1 MLQNLCNQELRRL
14 ELKEKIM
21 ELESK
26 LPAMDKELFALYIQA
41 HNEQVDYEN
50 LNSFSLKNW
59 FLDIT
64 GKKEA
69 LLDKE
74 RREAQAARLKHDTAK
89 RQLDWVRQQL
99 EESRGEIQDLLGCTA
114 AYWDAL
120 EAAGDSELLQE
131 QRERTGK
138 ELRADLECCKNVLT
152 DTRRVMSQVSNLHDQ
167 NRSGLNAAN
176 TMMHSQMASMQ
187 KRINLVVRE
196 VELFI
201 ERVSNLGLRQQIV
214 PVGAVLIK
222 PDESNWAEVL
232 SPLTR
237 DTQLREAYLAL
248 EKAEQ
253 ELLRIQTE
261 LERQIED
268 MK

>member
-1 MLQNLCNQELRRL
+1 MLQTLRNQELRRL
-14 ELKEKIM
+14 ELKEKII

-26 LPAMDKELFALYIQA
+26 LPDMDKELFALYIEA
-41 HNEQVDYEN
+41 HNEQADYEN

-59 FLDIT
+59 FLGLT

-74 RREAQAARLKHDTAK
+74 RREAQAAKLKHDTAK
-89 RQLDWVRQQL
+89 RQMDWTRQQL
-99 EESRGEIQDLLGCTA
+99 EDSRAELQGLLGCTA
-114 AYWDAL
+114 QYWQAL
-120 EAAGDSELLQE
+120 EAEGENELLE
-131 QRERTGK
+131 QQRQRTRE
-138 ELRADLECCKNVLT
+138 ELTSDLECCKEVLA
-152 DTRRVMSQVSNLHDQ
+152 DTRRVMGHVSNLHDQ
-167 NRSGLNAAN
+167 NHSGLNAAN
-176 TMMHSQMASMQ
+176 MMMHSQMASMQ

-196 VELFI
+196 VELFT
-201 ERVSNLGLRQQIV
+201 ERSGNLGLRQQIV
-214 PVGAVLIK
+214 PAGTVLIK

-237 DTQLREAYLAL
+237 DTLLREAYLSL

-253 ELLRIQTE
+253 ELHRIQSE
-261 LERQIED
+261 LERQIEE